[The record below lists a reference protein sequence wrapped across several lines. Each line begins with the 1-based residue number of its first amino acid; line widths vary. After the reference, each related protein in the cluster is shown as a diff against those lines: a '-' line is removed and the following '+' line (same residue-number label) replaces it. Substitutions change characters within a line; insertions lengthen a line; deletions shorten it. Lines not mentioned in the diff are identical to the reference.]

1 MILLAHSYST
11 KTIFDIRF
19 SGLLVHE
26 SNQQRVQRL
35 VKIYGLPEV
44 EIKLLMVADDE
55 AIDLYGRSK

>member
-1 MILLAHSYST
+1 MILFAHSYST

-19 SGLLVHE
+19 SKLSTHE
-26 SNQQRVQRL
+26 SNQQRIQRL
-35 VKIYGLPEV
+35 AKIYGLPEV